1 MGIRHRIVHNYMNI
15 NEEIIWRTIIE
26 DLPPLIAALEAA
38 IARDEKTDDAAES
51 PH

>member
-1 MGIRHRIVHNYMNI
+1 MNI

-26 DLPPLIAALEAA
+26 DLPPPTPIAALEAA